1 MSWDCIKKHP
11 LRGRLLRTVAVDED
25 GAVSTADTRTKR
37 ETNRWV
43 AEDVLSCV
51 VGDDDTSLKLT
62 VRKGKGRDVLRFI
75 PTLPDETAPMVAA
88 LKAVAAMSGEDA
100 PSPEDTDVGGAFEV
114 VDDLLKG
121 QIRSAAETA
130 CLTLGQANSHTP
142 SPGGRRMSRF
152 LSVKGM
158 LVEEF
163 GVDVVEQQKSV
174 WGSVLVNERKSL
186 FSLRAESASAGGLD
200 LSSLADAIR
209 ISDAAAAAEAEA
221 EDEGEDE
228 AGAAAP
234 PAAPNAEAEA
244 EAAVDAI
251 ATAAASEAAAAGEEG
266 ET

>member
-1 MSWDCIKKHP
+1 
-11 LRGRLLRTVAVDED
+11 
-25 GAVSTADTRTKR
+25 
-37 ETNRWV
+37 
-43 AEDVLSCV
+43 
-51 VGDDDTSLKLT
+51 
-62 VRKGKGRDVLRFI
+62 
-75 PTLPDETAPMVAA
+75 
-88 LKAVAAMSGEDA
+88 
-100 PSPEDTDVGGAFEV
+100 
-114 VDDLLKG
+114 
-121 QIRSAAETA
+121 
-130 CLTLGQANSHTP
+130 
-142 SPGGRRMSRF
+142 MSRF

-244 EAAVDAI
+244 EAAVDAT
-251 ATAAASEAAAAGEEG
+251 ATAAASEAAAPGEEG